1 MKKSCILNL
10 SILSLILALCLAFAS
25 CNSYNCDA
33 CQDKDPA
40 CSVCSSEQKLENE
53 EPQVEPFTLT
63 ANAKVIRGSQ
73 CNTDTLIDALNT
85 LRDAGES
92 LVGQKLTLS
101 DDWYRGELVRHEL
114 EILVGHTNRPESVA
128 AEDSLT
134 YYDYMYKI
142 VSPSCVVICGGSD
155 ESTLLAVEKFLSDC
169 YGYKAG
175 ESAGELKTLNVGT
188 SYEYKHEYK
197 TAKVSLCGETLSDY
211 TIVYPDGDANAY
223 SASLLRR
230 ELTKV
235 SGVNLTMSPISSFNG
250 GNAIFVGCA
259 QDGKHLYNSFGTNA
273 YIVKYEKGDSNTVI
287 IDAKTGL
294 NDGKVVKSFADE
306 ILSYVPDSGSYNIEL
321 TEGERMYCS
330 KMHEEFN
337 GLRLEKTETTD
348 LGNGVVYQK
357 LTYKDENG
365 KPVIAYAAIADM
377 SKVTAINATPNYADV
392 TVNAKATTLQAMK
405 SAASAGYTVIAGVN
419 ADFFAISGDY
429 HPSGLCVK
437 QGKELLGA
445 NSRPWFGITKDGK
458 ALIGTGEQYDKNY
471 KGNILEAVGGSHI
484 ILKNG
489 FYDDIGT
496 GTDFSY
502 TRHPRTAVGITGDNK
517 LIIMVV
523 DGRQSTLSN
532 GASLTDLAYIMA
544 SLGARDALNLDGGGS
559 SSFITC
565 KSGTY
570 TTQNSPSD
578 GSLRKVYNSLV
589 FVKKQ

>member
-1 MKKSCILNL
+1 MKKTGILTL
-10 SILSLILALCLAFAS
+10 SILSLVLALCLAFAA
-25 CNSYNCDA
+25 CNSYKCDA
-33 CQDKDPA
+33 CQDKDPS
-40 CSVCSSEQKLENE
+40 CSVCSSEQTLDETPPSAE
-53 EPQVEPFTLT
+53 VEPFTLS

-73 CNTDTLIDALNT
+73 CNTDTLIEAINT
-85 LRDAGES
+85 LSNAGES
-92 LVGQKLTLS
+92 LVGKKLALT

-169 YGYKAG
+169 YGYTG
-175 ESAGELKTLNVGT
+175 EGTGELKTLNVGT

-197 TAKVSLCGETLSDY
+197 TAKVSLCGEDLNSY
-211 TIVYPDGDANAY
+211 TIVYSDGDANAY
-223 SASLLRR
+223 AASLLRR

-235 SGVNLTMSPISSFNG
+235 SGINLTMSPLSEFSEG
-250 GNAIFVGCA
+250 HAIFVGCA
-259 QDGKHLYNSFGTNA
+259 QDGKHLYNSYGTNA
-273 YIVKYEKGDSNTVI
+273 YIVKYEKGASNTVI
-287 IDAKTGL
+287 IDAKAGL

-306 ILSYVPDSGSYNIEL
+306 ILSYVPESGSYNIEL
-321 TEGERMYCS
+321 AEGERMYCS

-337 GLRLEKTETTD
+337 GLKLEKTETAD

-377 SKVTAINATPNYADV
+377 SKVTAINATPNYADI
-392 TVNAKATTLQAMK
+392 TVNAKATTLQ

-458 ALIGTGEQYDKNY
+458 AVIGTGDQYDKSY
-471 KGNILEAVGGSHI
+471 KGNLLEAVGGSHI

-523 DGRQSTLSN
+523 DGRQSALSN

-565 KSGTY
+565 QNGTY
-570 TTQNSPSD
+570 TTHNSPSD

-589 FVKKQ
+589 FVKKK